1 MTRTLILITL
11 LALTACGGGGDCDAG
26 TPVLGKQ
33 SVDCVDAPKSA
44 LQIQNTRR
52 GGARTWCPCRSC

>member
-1 MTRTLILITL
+1 MTRTLILVTL

-33 SVDCVDAPKSA
+33 SADCVDPPKVA
-44 LQIQNTRR
+44 
-52 GGARTWCPCRSC
+52 GK